1 MKKSDIYE
9 VAIKVLGIY
18 LLVADISKLPNLLT
32 FIGNHASSPLEQ
44 QTADQGNMVLLNG
57 LNFVFLM
64 VLAILLIAGT
74 KRITRWITNPTDYQ
88 ENAKLFAERKVIYEI
103 SLVIIGGLL
112 LVGTIPDFLYH
123 LYTLANG
130 NEQSN
135 IIAEGA
141 KIFIG
146 IITVAFAKRIG
157 AYFAK

>member
-32 FIGNHASSPLEQ
+32 FIGNHVSSSAEQ
-44 QTADQGNMVLLNG
+44 PAEQGNLLLVNG
-57 LNFVFLM
+57 LNFIFLI

-74 KRITRWITNPTDYQ
+74 KRITRWITSESDYQ

-123 LYTLANG
+123 LYTLANA

-135 IIAEGA
+135 IVSAGA

-146 IITVAFAKRIG
+146 IMTVAFAKRIG

>member
-18 LLVADISKLPNLLT
+18 LLVADISKLPNLIA
-32 FIGNHASSPLEQ
+32 FIGNHVSSPIEQ
-44 QTADQGNMVLLNG
+44 QAGEQGNMMLVNG

-74 KRITRWITNPTDYQ
+74 KRITRWITNESDYQ

-123 LYTLANG
+123 LYTFANA